1 MSSTYG
7 ERFRLTIFGQSHAP
21 AIGVTME
28 GLPAGVPVD
37 LDRLQ
42 QFLDRRA
49 PGQSRIT
56 TSRKEPDAPEFV
68 SGLVEGRTCGAP
80 VTAIIRNTNTRSGDY
95 ANLRDCPRPGH
106 ADYPAQVKYGGYQD
120 VAGGGHFSGR
130 LTAPLC
136 IAGGIALQLLE
147 KLGITVAAHIQSI
160 GPVDDGRFDLAGVDA
175 AQLQALLRKPF
186 PVLRDEAGDEMK
198 AAILAAKSDLDSLGG
213 VIECAAVGVPAG
225 WGDPMFGGMENRIAQ
240 MVFGI
245 PAIRGIEFGLG
256 FPAAR
261 LTGSRH
267 NDAYYMDGDTVKTR
281 TNHHGGILG
290 GITTGMPVVF
300 RAAVKP
306 TASIARRQ
314 ESVSL
319 SEKRDAPLE
328 IHGRHDPC
336 IVPRAVP
343 VVEAAMAIALL
354 DAYFCAGTN
363 TTPDAPWL

>member
-1 MSSTYG
+1 M
-7 ERFRLTIFGQSHAP
+7 
-21 AIGVTME
+21 
-28 GLPAGVPVD
+28 
-37 LDRLQ
+37 
-42 QFLDRRA
+42 
-49 PGQSRIT
+49 
-56 TSRKEPDAPEFV
+56 
-68 SGLVEGRTCGAP
+68 
-80 VTAIIRNTNTRSGDY
+80 
-95 ANLRDCPRPGH
+95 
-106 ADYPAQVKYGGYQD
+106 KYGGYQD

-147 KLGITVAAHIQSI
+147 KLALPSRPISSPSARWTTAGLIW
-160 GPVDDGRFDLAGVDA
+160 PGVDA

-261 LTGSRH
+261 LTGSAH

-281 TNHHGGILG
+281 TNHHGGIW
-290 GITTGMPVVF
+290 
-300 RAAVKP
+300 AA
-306 TASIARRQ
+306 S
-314 ESVSL
+314 
-319 SEKRDAPLE
+319 
-328 IHGRHDPC
+328 
-336 IVPRAVP
+336 PRA
-343 VVEAAMAIALL
+343 
-354 DAYFCAGTN
+354 C
-363 TTPDAPWL
+363 PWYSGRR